1 MLDLRV
7 GGTPVLDGQVRKL
20 VRRGSGAPARV
31 DREASGDRQ
40 HPRAQMLAV
49 LEPVVGAQCSQECL
63 LEGILGRLST
73 HSLAEEA
80 EDDVAV
86 LDVKAFERRDGG
98 HCLHHPL

>member
-1 MLDLRV
+1 
-7 GGTPVLDGQVRKL
+7 
-20 VRRGSGAPARV
+20 
-31 DREASGDRQ
+31 
-40 HPRAQMLAV
+40 V

-63 LEGILGRLST
+63 LEGILGRLPT